1 MPRILT
7 LTLADIYTG
16 LTFHGTPS
24 PAHKSE
30 SGKREAAE
38 QGSGL
43 VLGVKLVCYRYILS
57 QFDAG
62 HFKAPVAQPDRASA
76 F

>member
-1 MPRILT
+1 MAALELNKSGGVRGRSASMPRILT

-43 VLGVKLVCYRYILS
+43 VFGV
-57 QFDAG
+57 
-62 HFKAPVAQPDRASA
+62 
-76 F
+76 